1 MVGVES
7 AVRPAFS
14 GCQCT
19 PDPAAL
25 SARHVRALR
34 LRIRRCWST
43 ASWQLGVYG
52 SESTH
57 HIESLARWV
66 PAPARAMRA
75 GGVREGR
82 RGDRTWFLVLTPA
95 LGACRMT
102 AAERTNG
109 ETAVR
114 SAIWRRAAA
123 GTGRQRLRGGRPPAQ
138 RGCPSNE
145 HHGGLSKRVRMD
157 ALATIDWFQL
167 SLMRAEVSAVSID
180 TFITCNSPASRPA
193 PRLARSHTQPP
204 GSGRGGGRKVAV
216 LSARARRPCASC
228 VWSTP
233 LPAAL
238 SGLPRGHS

>member
-82 RGDRTWFLVLTPA
+82 RGGLVELNP
-95 LGACRMT
+95 L
-102 AAERTNG
+102 
-109 ETAVR
+109 
-114 SAIWRRAAA
+114 SA
-123 GTGRQRLRGGRPPAQ
+123 G
-138 RGCPSNE
+138 
-145 HHGGLSKRVRMD
+145 
-157 ALATIDWFQL
+157 
-167 SLMRAEVSAVSID
+167 
-180 TFITCNSPASRPA
+180 
-193 PRLARSHTQPP
+193 
-204 GSGRGGGRKVAV
+204 GSGEGD
-216 LSARARRPCASC
+216 SPPS
-228 VWSTP
+228 
-233 LPAAL
+233 
-238 SGLPRGHS
+238 

>member
-145 HHGGLSKRVRMD
+145 HHGGLGKRVRMD
-157 ALATIDWFQL
+157 ALATIGWFQL
-167 SLMRAEVSAVSID
+167 LFDEGGGVGGVDRHLHHVQLAGVP
-180 TFITCNSPASRPA
+180 TCAAAST
-193 PRLARSHTQPP
+193 LTHTAA
-204 GSGRGGGRKVAV
+204 GVGEGRGQ
-216 LSARARRPCASC
+216 
-228 VWSTP
+228 
-233 LPAAL
+233 
-238 SGLPRGHS
+238 